1 MAKLTWDGA
10 GERRFETGV
19 DHGVLYVAA
28 DNGGWE
34 RGVAWNGLTAV
45 TESPS
50 GAEPNKQYA
59 DNIVYLN
66 LVSAEEFSG
75 TIEAFTYPNEF
86 APCDGLAEP
95 ADGLTIGQQERK
107 SFSLAYRTKVGNDL
121 KGQNY
126 GYKIHLVYGLTAAPS
141 EKAYQTVND
150 SPEAITFSWEVSSI
164 PVAVPGMNSTSVI
177 TIDSTVVDAADLAT
191 LETLLY
197 GGGTGQSETFAKMP
211 TPAEVMAI
219 FA

>member
-28 DNGGWE
+28 DNGSWE

-59 DNIVYLN
+59 DNIAYLN

-95 ADGLTIGQQERK
+95 ADGLTIGQQARK

-121 KGQNY
+121 QGQNY

-164 PVAVPGMNSTSVI
+164 PVAVPGMNPTSVI

>member
-164 PVAVPGMNSTSVI
+164 PVAVPGMNPTSVI

>member
-28 DNGGWE
+28 ENGGWE

-121 KGQNY
+121 QGQNY

-164 PVAVPGMNSTSVI
+164 PVAVPGMNPTSVI

-197 GGGTGQSETFAKMP
+197 GGGTGQSETFANMP